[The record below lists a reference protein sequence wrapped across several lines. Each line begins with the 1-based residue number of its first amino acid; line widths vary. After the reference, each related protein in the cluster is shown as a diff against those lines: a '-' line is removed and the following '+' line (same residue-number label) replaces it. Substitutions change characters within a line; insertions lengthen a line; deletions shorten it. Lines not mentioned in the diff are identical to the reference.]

1 MSKTSVSSASAIQ
14 QRFIAFCESIT
25 LNPFQESLNSDHIIT
40 KFFEFLH
47 SEYSLIPEKERI
59 GKGAVFITKACSQAL
74 IAYISD
80 SLHVDLN
87 SKELGMGWSE
97 WCSAMFNSPQQE
109 LYLLQDLAISA
120 VAEWIRKTNDP
131 ISTFEIFQPQI
142 LQWVTNSNWI
152 IREISGEPLRS
163 ISFLPNDRLYS
174 LLRNWVQSD
183 DPNIR
188 RWVSESF
195 RPLNPLK
202 WLRDATKNDLWFSI
216 LSLIR
221 ADPSE
226 YVRKSVGNNL
236 KDLTKYMP
244 EKILTLGE
252 SWINESKITITPD
265 ISSKTK
271 KELGDS
277 TFYLIWTLKQAFR
290 WLQERNPEY
299 HERISRL
306 LGTNYVDFF
315 NEKKNRMA
323 KRTKSNT

>member
-1 MSKTSVSSASAIQ
+1 VSKTSVSSTSAIQ
-14 QRFIAFCESIT
+14 QRFIVFCKSIT
-25 LNPFQESLNSDHIIT
+25 LNPFQDSLNSDQIHH

-74 IAYISD
+74 ITYLSD
-80 SLHVDLN
+80 LLHVDLN
-87 SKELGMGWSE
+87 SKELGMRWSA
-97 WCSAMFNSPQQE
+97 WCSALFHSSQQD

-120 VAEWIRKTNDP
+120 IAEWIRVTKDP
-131 ISTFEIFQPQI
+131 ITTFEIFQPQI
-142 LQWVTNSNWI
+142 LQWATNDDWI
-152 IREISGEPLRS
+152 IREISCEPLRS
-163 ISFLPNDRLYS
+163 IGINPSDRLY
-174 LLRNWVQSD
+174 LLLNNWVKSE

-195 RPLNPLK
+195 RPLNPRK
-202 WLRDATKNDLWFSI
+202 WLRDTTQNDRWLSI
-216 LSLIR
+216 LSTIR

-236 KDLTKYMP
+236 KDLSKYMP
-244 EKILTLGE
+244 EKILALGE
-252 SWINESKITITPD
+252 SWIYESKIPITPE

-277 TFYLIWTLKQAFR
+277 TFYLIWTLKHAFR

-299 HERISRL
+299 HERISRI

-323 KRTKSNT
+323 KGTKSKA